1 MNLEDLG
8 WGPFFEA
15 HTETMEKQGWRPA
28 RVVRTSSN
36 LCTVHTGDGER
47 LAETSGS
54 LKHKTLTQHELPAIG
69 DWVGVQERDGKR
81 AIIHHVLPR
90 RSHFSRK
97 EVTRTEEQVLAANV
111 DVAFLVSALD
121 GGRNFNV
128 RRMERY
134 LSLAWDS
141 RAEPVIV
148 LNKIDLSED
157 VEAFTRDLEAVA
169 SGSPVIPVSAVTGD
183 GIDALQA
190 YLPYGVTGVFLGSSG
205 VGKSSLINAL
215 IGDEEVDVG
224 EIRGA
229 DSRGR
234 HTTTHRE
241 LLVLPNG
248 GLIIDTPGL
257 REVQLWADEEAVS
270 RSFADIE
277 EIAES
282 CRFSDCGHET
292 EPGCAVK
299 EAIER
304 GDLDESRLSGYLKLQ
319 REVRHLIRKKDHR
332 AAQVEKAKWK
342 QIQKQFRNRVK
353 ER

>member
-8 WGPFFEA
+8 WGAFFEP
-15 HTETMEKQGWRPA
+15 HTSILEEQGWKPA

-36 LCTVHTGDGER
+36 LCTVHTGEGER

-54 LKHKTLTQHELPAIG
+54 LRHTTSTQHDLPAIG
-69 DWVGVQERDGKR
+69 DWVGIQERDGER

-90 RSHFSRK
+90 RSHFGRK
-97 EVTRTEEQVLAANV
+97 VGGRTEEQVLAANV
-111 DVAFLVSALD
+111 DVAFLASALD

-148 LNKIDLSED
+148 LNKADLSED
-157 VEAFTRDLEAVA
+157 VSSFTRDLEAVA
-169 SGSPVIPVSAVTGD
+169 SGSPVIPVSAVTGS

-215 IGDEEVDVG
+215 IGDEAMDVG
-224 EIRGA
+224 DVRGA
-229 DSRGR
+229 DVRGR

-241 LLVLPNG
+241 LLVLPTG

-257 REVQLWADEEAVS
+257 REVQLWTDEDAVS
-270 RSFADIE
+270 RSFRDIE
-277 EIAES
+277 EVAES
-282 CRFSDCGHET
+282 CRFSDCQHET
-292 EPGCAVK
+292 APGCAVK
-299 EAIER
+299 DAIER
-304 GDLDESRLSGYLKLQ
+304 GDLDESRLAGFLKLQ
-319 REVRHLIRKKDHR
+319 KEVRHLIRKKDHR

-342 QIQKQFRNRVK
+342 QIQKQFRNRMK
-353 ER
+353 EK